1 MNSIEGVFVQG
12 VSSLACFLSLCL
24 TPVYSE
30 WNEPSRVLDGCGG
43 WASNNS
49 CRTVLAAFQ
58 PCPVGTAKSDHHI
71 NYSGFLQSFVLR
83 PELDTDGDGLC
94 DENDLDNDGDR
105 LSDDVELAGIAFD
118 PVTATDPQQA
128 DSDGDQLSD
137 RDESIAGT
145 NPWDENSRLWIC
157 DIASINHQI
166 VLNWRSRKDY
176 RYAVLMGSSVTG
188 LAANPVV
195 LDTVTAVNGT
205 NAPWYEGETQ
215 YTNVPAGN
223 MEVYRVRVVG
233 K

>member
-1 MNSIEGVFVQG
+1 MMNSIKGVF
-12 VSSLACFLSLCL
+12 VSSLACLLSLCL

-43 WASNNS
+43 WAGNGSY
-49 CRTVLAAFQ
+49 RTVLAAFQ
-58 PCPVGTAKSDHHI
+58 PCPIGTAKSDQYV

-83 PELDTDGDGLC
+83 PGLDTDGDGLC

-105 LSDDVELAGIAFD
+105 LADDVELAGTAFD

-128 DSDGDQLSD
+128 DSDGDRISD

-157 DIASINHQI
+157 DIASVDHRI
-166 VLNWRSRKDY
+166 VLNWQSRKDY
-176 RYAVLMGSSVTG
+176 RYDVVMESSVTG
-188 LAANPVV
+188 LVANPLV

-215 YTNVPAGN
+215 YTNVPTGN
-223 MEVYRVRVVG
+223 MKIYRIRVVG